1 MIFSDYIKQ
10 SEVFQTKD
18 LTKSF
23 SHSSDDNYSQDSGT
37 KSQDWIIA

>member
-10 SEVFQTKD
+10 SKAFQTKD
-18 LTKSF
+18 LKKSF

-37 KSQDWIIA
+37 KS